1 LQIFRK
7 VSDKTFIF
15 VFYTKISHMDRK
27 LFDKLNRWISLGVAI
42 LASLVYLATMEPT
55 TSFWDCGEF
64 IASSYKLEVGHPP
77 GNPVFNIFARFFTL
91 FTDAEHAA
99 VAVNA
104 MSAVC
109 SGLTIFFLYLTIVH
123 FGRRIR
129 EKRGQTLTKAGAAG
143 LFGAGIVGAFA
154 YCFSDTF
161 WFSAVEGEVYAMS
174 SLFTAVVFWAAL
186 KWEEQAELPYANRW
200 LILICFLMGLSVG
213 VHLLNLLTIP
223 AIVFLI
229 YYKKH
234 EQPVSFWRAFGV
246 LALSGAILAVIL
258 FGIIPYVPRLAAGF
272 DRLFVNGFGAKFDVG
287 ATVLMVLLL
296 TACFVL
302 LRLFR
307 KRNKALAHTVT
318 LMVTTIVVGYSLF
331 TVTVIRSSA
340 GTPTNEYQ
348 PDNPY
353 TLIRYLGREQYG
365 SSPII
370 YGQMF
375 TSPYEVE
382 EKPYWTP
389 LDGKYYHAV
398 NVDATYPS
406 GAKMLFPRMWNGFE
420 ERYKDFYKQ
429 YVTRYKTRRV
439 QLYGRNINIQMP
451 TMKDNLAFF
460 FDYQVN
466 YMYIRYFMWN
476 FVGRQNDLHGQIPG
490 DLTSGNWESGIGL
503 IDRARLGDQSEG
515 PDFIVENR
523 GKNHYYFLPL
533 ILGLI
538 GFFFQLRHDGR
549 NSWVTGL
556 LFLLTGLAI
565 VVYLNQPP
573 FQVRERDYAYA
584 GSFYVFALWIGL
596 GVMALQSWFEKLTK
610 KEDGMPAAVLAIAI
624 GLVVPVLMGCQNWDD
639 HDRSGRYTAR
649 DLAWNHLIGCGPNAL
664 LVTHG
669 DNDTFPLWY
678 AQEVEGVRTDV
689 RIVNS
694 SLLGTDWYIDQMKC
708 RFYESDPVN
717 ISIPRKQYLYGTNDF
732 SPVIDKVDR
741 PVLAS
746 EAIAIFK
753 DSRYTENGQDFIP
766 AHKLIVPVNKEN
778 AIRAG
783 IVKESM
789 RDSIQD
795 VILLDI
801 KGDNISKFDLI
812 MLDILAGYDWSRP
825 IYFVSRGETRLGLE
839 PWLQWDGFLYKLVPF
854 LNNASDR
861 EKTLDADAMYDR
873 IMNQYRFES
882 LADTTVHYDYQN
894 LLTFSA
900 VVPVRD
906 LFATTAS
913 ALIDRGELQKAEEV
927 LDKCIE
933 VMPPR
938 NFPYNATVFHSLNE
952 WSLLTVVDDYFIV
965 GKPEKAL
972 AVGNRLAEETI
983 ENLLYFSTPVGP
995 GPEDILSKQSYDEA
1009 ASVYLYLSRLYS
1021 SRGYKDEAQALED
1034 KLKEL

>member
-1 LQIFRK
+1 M
-7 VSDKTFIF
+7 DKKQFTRI
-15 VFYTKISHMDRK
+15 
-27 LFDKLNRWISLGVAI
+27 NRIIALCVAV
-42 LASLVYLATMEPT
+42 LSSLVYLLTIEPT

-77 GNPVFNIFARFFTL
+77 GNMVFNLFARIFTL
-91 FTDAEHAA
+91 FSGAAYAA

-123 FGRRIR
+123 FGRRIQ
-129 EKRGQTLTKAGAAG
+129 EKRGRTLTRPGAVA

-186 KWEEQAELPYANRW
+186 KWEEEAGEPYANRW
-200 LILICFLMGLSVG
+200 LILICFLMGLSIG

-234 EQPVSFWRAFGV
+234 QEPVTFWRAFGV

-258 FGIIPYVPRLAAGF
+258 FGIIPFLPRLAAGV
-272 DRLFVNGFGAKFDVG
+272 DRLFVNGFGTKFDVG
-287 ATVLMVLLL
+287 AAVFMVMFLAACFLLL
-296 TACFVL
+296 RV
-302 LRLFR
+302 FR
-307 KRNKALAHTVT
+307 KREKALAHTIT
-318 LMVTTIVVGYSLF
+318 LMFTTIVIGYSLF
-331 TVTVIRSSA
+331 TVTIIRSSA
-340 GTPTNEYQ
+340 GTPMNEYQ

-353 TLIRYLGREQYG
+353 SLIRYLGREQYG
-365 SSPII
+365 SNPIL

-375 TSPYEVE
+375 TSPYEVD

-389 LDGKYYHAV
+389 LDGKYYHAI
-398 NVDATYPS
+398 NVDAAFPS
-406 GAKMLFPRMWNGFE
+406 GTKMLFPRMWNGFD
-420 ERYKDFYKQ
+420 ERYKEFYKG
-429 YVTRYKTRRV
+429 YVRKYNTRRTTI
-439 QLYGRNINIQMP
+439 YGKKMNFQMP
-451 TMKDNLAFF
+451 TMADNLRFF

-466 YMYIRYFMWN
+466 YMYVRYFMWN
-476 FVGRQNDLHGQIPG
+476 FVGRQNDLHGDIPG
-490 DLTSGNWESGIGL
+490 DLSRGNWESGIGVL
-503 IDRARLGDQSEG
+503 DRARLGDQSEG
-515 PDFIVENR
+515 PDFIIHNR
-523 GKNHYYFLPL
+523 GKNHYFFLPL

-538 GFFFQLRHDGR
+538 GFFFQLRHDPR

-573 FQVRERDYAYA
+573 YQVRERDYAYA

-596 GVMALQSWFEKLTK
+596 GVLALRDWFEKLGK
-610 KEDGMPAAVLAIAI
+610 KTDGMPAAALAVAL

-649 DLAWNHLIGCGPNAL
+649 DFAYNTLVSCGPNAL

-708 RFYESDPVN
+708 RFYESDPLP

-732 SPVIDKVDR
+732 TPVIDVVDHA
-741 PVLAS
+741 VLAS
-746 EAIAIFK
+746 EAMAIFK
-753 DSRYTENGQDFIP
+753 DERYAREGQSYVP
-766 AHKLIVPVNKEN
+766 GHQLLVPVNKEN
-778 AIRAG
+778 ALRSG

-795 VILLDI
+795 YIVLEIS
-801 KGDNISKFDLI
+801 GNNITKFDLV
-812 MLDILAGYDWSRP
+812 MLDILANYDWSRP
-825 IYFVSRGETRLGLE
+825 LYFVSRGETKLGLE
-839 PWLQWDGFLYKLVPF
+839 PWLQFDGFVYKLVPF
-854 LNNASDR
+854 LNDYNER
-861 EKTLDADAMYDR
+861 ENTLDAEELYDR
-873 IMNQYRFES
+873 IMHVYRFDS
-882 LADTTVHYDYQN
+882 MADTTVHWDYQN
-894 LLTFSA
+894 LFTFTA

-906 LFATTAS
+906 IFASTAG
-913 ALIDRGELQKAEEV
+913 ALADRGEKQKAEDV
-927 LDKCIE
+927 LDKCIAA
-933 VMPPR
+933 MPAQ
-938 NFPYNATVFHSLNE
+938 NFPYNVAMFRSINE
-952 WSLLTVVDDYFIV
+952 WSLMSVIETYFRIDR
-965 GKPEKAL
+965 PEKAIT
-972 AVGNRLAEETI
+972 VGDRLAEETLQTMI
-983 ENLLYFSTPVGP
+983 YFSTPIGP
-995 GPEDILSKQSYDEA
+995 GEDDVLSKRLADEA
-1009 ASVYLYLSRLYS
+1009 ATIYLYVIRLY
-1021 SRGYKDEAQALED
+1021 RNFGQDEAAKRLEER
-1034 KLKEL
+1034 LRIA

>member
-1 LQIFRK
+1 
-7 VSDKTFIF
+7 
-15 VFYTKISHMDRK
+15 
-27 LFDKLNRWISLGVAI
+27 VAV
-42 LASLVYLATMEPT
+42 LASLVYLLTIEPT

-64 IASSYKLEVGHPP
+64 IASSFKLEVGHPP
-77 GNPVFNIFARFFTL
+77 GNPVFNLFARFFTL
-91 FTDAEHAA
+91 FTSPEHAA

-104 MSAVC
+104 MSAIC

-123 FGRRIR
+123 FGRRIQ
-129 EKRGQTLTKAGAAG
+129 EKRGRTMTKAVAVG

-174 SLFTAVVFWAAL
+174 SLFTAIALWAAL
-186 KWEEQAELPYANRW
+186 KWEEQADLPYANRW
-200 LILICFLMGLSVG
+200 LILICFLMGLSIG
-213 VHLLNLLTIP
+213 VHLLNLLTVP

-234 EQPVSFWRAFGV
+234 EKPVSFWRAFGV
-246 LALSGAILAVIL
+246 LAASGAILAVVL
-258 FGIIPYVPRLAAGF
+258 FGIIPYLPRLAAGV

-287 ATVLMVLLL
+287 AAVFMALFLAACFLLL
-296 TACFVL
+296 YV
-302 LRLFR
+302 FR
-307 KRNKALAHTVT
+307 KKNKALAHTIT
-318 LMVTTIVVGYSLF
+318 LMVTTIVIGFSLF
-331 TVTVIRSSA
+331 TITIIRSSA

-353 TLIRYLGREQYG
+353 SLIRYLNREQYG
-365 SSPII
+365 SNPIL

-389 LDGKYYHAV
+389 LDDKYFHAI
-398 NVDATYPS
+398 NVDATFPA
-406 GAKMLFPRMWNGFE
+406 GAKMLFPRMWNGFD
-420 ERYKDFYKQ
+420 ERYKEFYKQ
-429 YVTRYKTRRV
+429 YVTKYNTRRV
-439 QLYGRNINIQMP
+439 DLYGRKVNIQMP
-451 TMKDNLAFF
+451 TMADNLKCF

-466 YMYIRYFMWN
+466 YMYVRYFMWN
-476 FVGRQNDLHGQIPG
+476 FVGRQNDLHGDTPG
-490 DLTSGNWESGIGL
+490 DLTRGNWESGIGF
-503 IDRARLGDQSEG
+503 IDRVRLGDQSEG
-515 PDFIVENR
+515 PDFIVHNR
-523 GKNHYYFLPL
+523 GKNHYFFLPL
-533 ILGLI
+533 LLGLI
-538 GFFFQLRHDGR
+538 GFFFQLRHDPR

-573 FQVRERDYAYA
+573 YQVRERDYAYA

-596 GVMALQSWFEKLTK
+596 GVLAVQNWIERLAKH
-610 KEDGMPAAVLAIAI
+610 EDGMPAAALAVAV
-624 GLVVPVLMGCQNWDD
+624 GLIVPVLMGCQNWDD

-649 DLAWNHLIGCGPNAL
+649 DMAWNHLVGCGPNAL

-717 ISIPRKQYLYGTNDF
+717 ISIPRRQYLYGTNDF
-732 SPVIDKVDR
+732 CPVIDKVDR

-746 EAIAIFK
+746 EALAIFK
-753 DSRYTENGQDFIP
+753 DSRFTDQGLDYLP
-766 AHKLIVPVNKEN
+766 AHKLLIPVNKDN

-789 RDSIQD
+789 RDSLEDFIALS
-795 VILLDI
+795 IS
-801 KGDNISKFDLI
+801 GNNITKFDLI
-812 MLDILAGYDWSRP
+812 MLDILANYDWSRP
-825 IYFVSRGETRLGLE
+825 IYFVSRNETKLGLE
-839 PWLQWDGFLYKLVPF
+839 PWLQYDGFIYKLVPY
-854 LNNASDR
+854 LNDPSGR
-861 EKTLDADAMYDR
+861 EDMLDVDAMYDR
-873 IMNQYRFES
+873 IMHQYRFES
-882 LADTTVHYDYQN
+882 MADTTIHIDYQN
-894 LLTFSA
+894 LFTFSA

-913 ALIDRGELQKAEEV
+913 ALIDRGDKKRAEEV

-933 VMPPR
+933 VLPER
-938 NFPYNATVFHSLNE
+938 NFPYNVAMFRSLNE
-952 WSLLTVVDDYFIV
+952 WSMLTIIDDYFLI
-965 GKPEKAL
+965 GQPEKAMAL
-972 AVGNRLAEETI
+972 GDKFADETI
-983 ENLLYFSTPVGP
+983 KTILYFSTPIGP
-995 GPEDILSKQSYDEA
+995 KPDDILSNKLYEDA
-1009 ASVYLYLSRLYS
+1009 VNTYLYLVKLYNAHG
-1021 SRGYKDEAQALED
+1021 RQDAAKALES
-1034 KLKEL
+1034 KLKGE